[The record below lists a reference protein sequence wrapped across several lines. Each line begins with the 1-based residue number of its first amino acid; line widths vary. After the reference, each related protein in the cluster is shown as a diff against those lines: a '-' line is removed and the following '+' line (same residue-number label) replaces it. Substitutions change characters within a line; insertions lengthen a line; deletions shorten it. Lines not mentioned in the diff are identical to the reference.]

1 MRMDTRRGRA
11 ALGHE
16 RRQTDRQTQQE
27 CALACTRTARPLLSR
42 VLVPLYPLGGG
53 DAFGILFAHTS
64 GALSQDDGVVAKAMV
79 KHRSL
84 AGCLA
89 FVTLMRVS

>member
-1 MRMDTRRGRA
+1 M
-11 ALGHE
+11 
-16 RRQTDRQTQQE
+16 
-27 CALACTRTARPLLSR
+27 LS
-42 VLVPLYPLGGG
+42 
-53 DAFGILFAHTS
+53 AFYLSHTS